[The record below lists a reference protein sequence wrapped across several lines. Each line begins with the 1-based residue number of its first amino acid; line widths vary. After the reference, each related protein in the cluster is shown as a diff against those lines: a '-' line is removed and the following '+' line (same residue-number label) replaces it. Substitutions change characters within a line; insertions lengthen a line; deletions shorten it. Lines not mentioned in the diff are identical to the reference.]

1 MFYLPWIWWEGC
13 RVNIQCFTWER
24 FMLNLGFQHT
34 LRSPRLRYRCHDLE
48 RLERELLRWA
58 KCTRYYARMPSC
70 SRADTLGMRW
80 GRKTRTL
87 PWGCSRRRLIE
98 DASVEGKNMLLTV
111 CDFLFKQFNLC
122 NQFLCLQGQQKP
134 LIEHNNL
141 KMMEPALIRLSPL
154 DLIIALLKLQGI
166 PLMQKYVCLVS

>member
-1 MFYLPWIWWEGC
+1 
-13 RVNIQCFTWER
+13 
-24 FMLNLGFQHT
+24 
-34 LRSPRLRYRCHDLE
+34 
-48 RLERELLRWA
+48 
-58 KCTRYYARMPSC
+58 
-70 SRADTLGMRW
+70 
-80 GRKTRTL
+80 
-87 PWGCSRRRLIE
+87 
-98 DASVEGKNMLLTV
+98 MLLTV